1 MLSLLLL
8 ILVSNKRGPITEKPS
23 NEQRR
28 NKGKRL
34 VSKGKSKWATEA
46 QKERD
51 KAQWARLVENNSR

>member
-8 ILVSNKRGPITEKPS
+8 ILVSNKRGPTAKKPS
-23 NEQRR
+23 NKQRR

-34 VSKGKSKWATEA
+34 VSNGKSECAIKAL
-46 QKERD
+46 KERD